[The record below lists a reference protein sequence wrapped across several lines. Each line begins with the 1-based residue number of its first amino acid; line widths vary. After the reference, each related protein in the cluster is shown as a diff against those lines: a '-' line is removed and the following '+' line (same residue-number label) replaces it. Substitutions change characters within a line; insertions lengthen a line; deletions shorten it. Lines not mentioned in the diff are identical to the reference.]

1 MKSVLKYALL
11 VVIVFSCM
19 AAFSLVLGEL
29 IGYDT
34 VGVKG
39 LVAGLGIYILNK
51 RKSIFKKLDEIFES
65 LKTRKREENKK
76 ANDEPVFQENNNEK
90 EDYSKYFSSSMAR
103 EWISPYFEKVMS
115 RYCKE
120 GALSSKIRLFFYTD
134 DRSFSVVDMKD
145 SPLVIASK
153 VIKEILRL
161 LTPPSSM
168 TEQQSRVSLNSLCNN
183 VIESGKLTEKKSRI
197 DWGLIG
203 FLSLLAIL
211 LVYIIWDMG
220 EDAKGPVASES
231 KQTPSVE
238 QIISSNSSMNYK
250 HRLLYDVL
258 RKDNYDLGSY
268 EFFCL
273 NLWDEYKRRNLY
285 ENLIDNGVTLGTY
298 KEFSDC
304 LGFPL
309 PESFKGDSYSLPIKT
324 IELRGEEYKILIS
337 RSPDF
342 MYKYPESKYQQI
354 QVKTNVSESSVP
366 DVGRINLDKY
376 FPAPKPLPK
385 KAEEKEYVLRVKMKE
400 MRVPESKMKKWG
412 IARYAE
418 AYPDAKILMKD
429 KFTGETYWV
438 DIDSYE
444 VAISDDLIPILRSKV
459 KSSSNQA
466 VSVKP
471 NDRTQ
476 NGSRSGYKEVSYNTG
491 DMPYISHFGWGVHD
505 EESLS
510 KLTIINNSS
519 KDAVVLLENSR
530 SKVIRNVFVK
540 NGARYVMDK
549 IPEGMYSV
557 KIMYGNSW
565 NKDKDNGPSFPKGG
579 FMRNVAFEKTEE
591 SDMFDYSFKR
601 DDEGVSYP
609 SYSVTL
615 HKVQNGNLES
625 EEISASEFFY

>member
-65 LKTRKREENKK
+65 LKTRKREESKK

-90 EDYSKYFSSSMAR
+90 EGYSKYFSSSMAR

-120 GALSSKIRLFFYTD
+120 EALSSKIRIFFYTD

-161 LTPPSSM
+161 LTPPSTM

-238 QIISSNSSMNYK
+238 QIISSNSSMDYK

-268 EFFCL
+268 ESFHL
-273 NLWDEYKRRNLY
+273 NLWDETRRMNLY
-285 ENLIDNGVTLGTY
+285 KALLKDNYELGSY
-298 KEFSDC
+298 KEFSGN
-304 LGFPL
+304 LEFPL
-309 PESFKGDSYSLPIKT
+309 PEGFEGDVSCLPVAK
-324 IELRGEEYKILIS
+324 IELKGEEYKVLSS

-342 MYKYPESKYQQI
+342 MYRYP
-354 QVKTNVSESSVP
+354 
-366 DVGRINLDKY
+366 G
-376 FPAPKPLPK
+376 
-385 KAEEKEYVLRVKMKE
+385 
-400 MRVPESKMKKWG
+400 
-412 IARYAE
+412 
-418 AYPDAKILMKD
+418 AKIQSVSLGNGFSTYTIEGKLYNIPDNVVSDFEKD
-429 KFTGETYWV
+429 MPEATQRYKVGEDFYNV
-438 DIDSYE
+438 PVSRRQAFLKRYPNAE
-444 VAISDDLIPILRSKV
+444 LSDAPRSVNSKA
-459 KSSSNQA
+459 K
-466 VSVKP
+466 
-471 NDRTQ
+471 TQ

-579 FMRNVAFEKTEE
+579 FMRNVSFEKTEE

-625 EEISASEFFY
+625 ESISASEFFY

>member
-1 MKSVLKYALL
+1 
-11 VVIVFSCM
+11 M

-39 LVAGLGIYILNK
+39 LVAGLGIYVLNK
-51 RKSIFKKLDEIFES
+51 RKSIFKKLDEIFEI
-65 LKTRKREENKK
+65 LKTRKRKESKK

-90 EDYSKYFSSSMAR
+90 ADYSKYFSSSMAR

-161 LTPPSSM
+161 LAPPSSM
-168 TEQQSRVSLNSLCNN
+168 AEQQSRVSLNSLCNN

-211 LVYIIWDMG
+211 LVYIMWDMG
-220 EDAKGPVASES
+220 EDAKGPVASET
-231 KQTPSVE
+231 KQTLSVE
-238 QIISSNSSMNYK
+238 QIMSSNSSMDYK

-258 RKDNYDLGSY
+258 KKDNYDLGSC
-268 EFFCL
+268 ESFRL

-285 ENLIDNGVTLGTY
+285 ENLIDNGVDLGPY
-298 KEFSDC
+298 KEFSDR

-309 PESFKGDSYSLPIKT
+309 PENFKGDSYSLPINI
-324 IELRGEEYKILIS
+324 IELRGEEYKILVS
-337 RSPDF
+337 RSLDF
-342 MYKYPESKYQQI
+342 MYKYPEAKYQQT
-354 QVKTNVSESSVP
+354 QVKTNISESSVS

-376 FPAPKPLPK
+376 FPP
-385 KAEEKEYVLRVKMKE
+385 
-400 MRVPESKMKKWG
+400 S
-412 IARYAE
+412 
-418 AYPDAKILMKD
+418 
-429 KFTGETYWV
+429 
-438 DIDSYE
+438 
-444 VAISDDLIPILRSKV
+444 
-459 KSSSNQA
+459 
-466 VSVKP
+466 KP
-471 NDRTQ
+471 NAKTQ
-476 NGSRSGYKEVSYNTG
+476 NGSRSGYKEILYDTG
-491 DMPYISHFGWGVHD
+491 DMPYIFHFGWGDHD

-530 SKVIRNVFVK
+530 SKVVRNVFVK
-540 NGARYVMDK
+540 NGTRYVMDK

-579 FMRNVAFEKTEE
+579 FMKNVSFEKTEE

-601 DDEGVSYP
+601 DAGGVSYP

-625 EEISASEFFY
+625 ETISVSEFFY